1 MSYEKKVLSYE
12 FKKKYPYSLLITH
25 YSSLPRVKQLNRE
38 RQARVL
44 TAANMLSVSR
54 ILLVPVFLV
63 MMLHRRII
71 AAFVVFL
78 LAASTDLLDGI
89 AARVWQQ
96 KTKLG
101 AYLDPAG
108 DKILMTASFIIL
120 AFPSLS
126 FPNVVPLW
134 LVISVV
140 GRDMLVVTSAFVLYK
155 LKGQKTFT
163 PTLLGKTST
172 ASQMGVLVFVLFFN
186 SLQISP
192 VYLSWLYYWTL
203 ALTILSMIHYVYIG
217 IGMLSAPKQS

>member
-1 MSYEKKVLSYE
+1 MK
-12 FKKKYPYSLLITH
+12 
-25 YSSLPRVKQLNRE
+25 
-38 RQARVL
+38 RQENTRIFTV
-44 TAANMLSVSR
+44 ANILSVSR

-63 MMLHRRII
+63 MMLHHRII
-71 AAFVVFL
+71 AAFIVFL

-134 LVISVV
+134 FVISIV
-140 GRDMLVVTSAFVLYK
+140 GRDLFIVTSAFVLYK

-163 PTLLGKTST
+163 PTLLGKIST

-203 ALTILSMIHYVYIG
+203 ALTILSTIHYVYIG
-217 IGMLSAPKQS
+217 IGMLSQAKQS